1 MSGSHL
7 TQYFA
12 SILMSHVEIVFE
24 MVVSLEEIHLLDYY
38 GKRFQK
44 IRVDRAHGVAPHK
57 PILLLSVIEH
67 IQQQQIQENKIFLQA
82 QLIQTFLKYWIY
94 LGSPTHNPDIS
105 KPFFFMRSGKFW
117 HLWPNPKYKTVLS
130 SKVKLKTFA
139 EVKRA
144 IKFAYLDEDLFDL
157 LQQPAS
163 RDSLLR
169 VLVSKWFPGKW
180 SQVEELARI
189 SQIDGELSL
198 LVRKHSLF
206 YPQKEVW

>member
-1 MSGSHL
+1 MPK
-7 TQYFA
+7 FA
-12 SILMSHVEIVFE
+12 LIAGRDTNRMDNTLQT
-24 MVVSLEEIHLLDYY
+24 LELLDFY
-38 GKRFQK
+38 GKKFQK

-67 IQQQQIQENKIFLQA
+67 IQKQLIQENKIFLRP
-82 QLIQTFLKYWIY
+82 QLIQTFLKYWVY
-94 LGSPTHNPDIS
+94 LGSAMHNPDIS
-105 KPFFFMRSGKFW
+105 KPFFFMKSGKFW
-117 HLWPNPKYKTVLS
+117 HLWTNPSFESVLS

-157 LQQPAS
+157 LQQRVP
-163 RDSLLR
+163 RDNLSR

-180 SQVEELARI
+180 LQIEEIKRI
-189 SQIDGELSL
+189 DQLDGELNL
-198 LVRKHSLF
+198 LVQKHSLF

>member
-1 MSGSHL
+1 MSN
-7 TQYFA
+7 T
-12 SILMSHVEIVFE
+12 
-24 MVVSLEEIHLLDYY
+24 LETLELLDFY
-38 GKRFQK
+38 GKKFQK

-67 IQQQQIQENKIFLQA
+67 IQKQLIQENKIFLQP
-82 QLIQTFLKYWIY
+82 QLIQTFLKYWVY
-94 LGSPTHNPDIS
+94 LGSDTHNPDIS
-105 KPFFFMRSGKFW
+105 KPFFFMKSGKFW

-157 LQQPAS
+157 LQQRVT
-163 RDSLLR
+163 RDNLSR

-180 SQVEELARI
+180 SRVEEIMRI
-189 SQIDGELSL
+189 NQIDGELSL
-198 LVRKHSLF
+198 LVQKHSLF